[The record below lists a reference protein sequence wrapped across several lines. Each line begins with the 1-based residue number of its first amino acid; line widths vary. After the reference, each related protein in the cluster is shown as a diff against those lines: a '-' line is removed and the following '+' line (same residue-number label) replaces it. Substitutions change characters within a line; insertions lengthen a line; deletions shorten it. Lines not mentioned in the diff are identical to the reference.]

1 MKIYVYGSP
10 VLRKK
15 AAKITKVD
23 KKLEKIIHDMFITME
38 NNEPRGV
45 GLAAT
50 QVGLLQAF
58 FVYELEDDKGVVI
71 NPEIVE
77 KRGETEKDEEGCLS
91 VPGVYG
97 IVERPTEIVV
107 TYLDLN
113 GKRHEEVISGLK
125 ARIFQHETD
134 HLNGII
140 FTDYINDIEELE
152 VEDGYELPE
161 ALVKKYIKA

>member
-10 VLRKK
+10 ILRKK

-58 FVYELEDDKGVVI
+58 FVYELEEDKGVVI
-71 NPEIVE
+71 NPEIIE

-113 GKRHEEVISGLK
+113 GRRHEEVISGLK

>member
-10 VLRKK
+10 ILRKK

-58 FVYELEDDKGVVI
+58 FIYELEDDKGVVI

-140 FTDYINDIEELE
+140 FTDYIDDIEELE

>member
-1 MKIYVYGSP
+1 MKIYIYGSP
-10 VLRKK
+10 ILRKK

-23 KKLEKIIHDMFITME
+23 KKLEKIIQDMFITME

-50 QVGLLQAF
+50 QVGLLKAF
-58 FVYELEDDKGVVI
+58 FIYELEEDKGVVI
-71 NPEIVE
+71 NPEIIE

>member
-1 MKIYVYGSP
+1 MKIYIYGSP
-10 VLRKK
+10 ILRKK

-58 FVYELEDDKGVVI
+58 FIYELEDDKGVVI

-140 FTDYINDIEELE
+140 FTDYIDDIEELE

>member
-1 MKIYVYGSP
+1 MKIYIYGSP
-10 VLRKK
+10 ILRKK

-23 KKLEKIIHDMFITME
+23 KKLEKIIQDMFITME

-50 QVGLLQAF
+50 QVGLLKAF
-58 FVYELEDDKGVVI
+58 FIYELEEDKGVVI
-71 NPEIVE
+71 NPEIIE

-113 GKRHEEVISGLK
+113 GRRHEEVISGLK

-140 FTDYINDIEELE
+140 FTDYIDDIEELE

>member
-10 VLRKK
+10 ILRKK

-23 KKLEKIIHDMFITME
+23 KKLEKIIQDMFITME

>member
-10 VLRKK
+10 ILRKK

-140 FTDYINDIEELE
+140 FTDYIDDIEELE

>member
-58 FVYELEDDKGVVI
+58 FVYELEYDKGVVI

-140 FTDYINDIEELE
+140 FTDYIDDIEELE

>member
-1 MKIYVYGSP
+1 MKIYIYGSP
-10 VLRKK
+10 ILRKK

-23 KKLEKIIHDMFITME
+23 KKLEKIIQDMFITME

-50 QVGLLQAF
+50 QVGLLKAF
-58 FVYELEDDKGVVI
+58 FIYELEDDKGVVI
-71 NPEIVE
+71 NPEIIE

-97 IVERPTEIVV
+97 MVERPTEIVV

>member
-1 MKIYVYGSP
+1 MKIYIYGSP
-10 VLRKK
+10 ILRKK
-15 AAKITKVD
+15 ATKITKVD
-23 KKLEKIIHDMFITME
+23 KKLEKVIHDMFITME
-38 NNEPRGV
+38 HNEPRGV

-50 QVGLLQAF
+50 QIGLLQSF

-71 NPEIVE
+71 NPEIIE
-77 KRGETEKDEEGCLS
+77 KRGEAEKDEEGCLS

-97 IVERPTEIVV
+97 MVERPTEIVI

-113 GKRHEEVISGLK
+113 GKRHEEVVSGLK

-140 FTDYINDIEELE
+140 FTDYIDDIEELE

-161 ALVKKYIKA
+161 ALVKKFIKA